1 VPTALFPEGKN
12 ESCVIFEYHTVDK
25 VTPTYN
31 MLYAHSTNN
40 VKAYSTLT
48 DVKVNRN
55 FGPETE
61 KEKTI
66 WWTYA

>member
-1 VPTALFPEGKN
+1 VPTAVFPEGKK

-40 VKAYSTLT
+40 VKAYSTLM
-48 DVKVNRN
+48 DVKVNKH
-55 FGPETE
+55 FGSETE
-61 KEKTI
+61 KEKI
-66 WWTYA
+66 I